1 MARFNFYFQF
11 HYPMIRSRTNS
22 AEFTMLAGPTSYWL
36 LGYGDSRMCG
46 SIYQQEWSE
55 GNRDACGVFV
65 ASVLENEDS
74 KACEFGN
81 ILRGGGNNILLFVF

>member
-1 MARFNFYFQF
+1 
-11 HYPMIRSRTNS
+11 
-22 AEFTMLAGPTSYWL
+22 MLAGPTSYWL